1 MRAIAARSVVIPIA
15 LSLLATLVACGG
27 GDAPVL
33 DSIDDQIVAVG
44 SELTL
49 TLRATDPDGD
59 AIHYSF
65 HADVPGLGDRATITT
80 TPAGAGCSAG
90 GRWPPTSAPGTSTS
104 SRPTATTTP
113 PSR

>member
-65 HADVPGLGDRATITT
+65 HADVPGLSDEAVQELA
-80 TPAGAGCSAG
+80 AGAKANCPVSQALAG
-90 GRWPPTSAPGTSTS
+90 IEITLDAKLS
-104 SRPTATTTP
+104 
-113 PSR
+113 

>member
-1 MRAIAARSVVIPIA
+1 MRAIAARSIVIPIA

-27 GDAPVL
+27 GEAPVL

-59 AIHYSF
+59 AINYSF
-65 HADVPGLGDRATITT
+65 HADVPDLGDRATITA
-80 TPAGAGCSAG
+80 TPAGAGLF
-90 GRWPPTSAPGTSTS
+90 RWRPLAADVGT
-104 SRPTATTTP
+104 
-113 PSR
+113 